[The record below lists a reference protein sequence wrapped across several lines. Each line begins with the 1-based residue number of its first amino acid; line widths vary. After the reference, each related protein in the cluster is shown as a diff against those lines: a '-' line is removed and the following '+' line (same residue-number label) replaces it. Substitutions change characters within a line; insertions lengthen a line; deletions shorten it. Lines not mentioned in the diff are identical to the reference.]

1 MDWVSIRDR
10 AWEFLKKYRYVALVL
25 LAGLILMLLPEGG
38 EDRKEEQ
45 SQTVELQETQP
56 TCLQDSLEDI
66 LSQIEGAGKVRVLL
80 TEAAGE
86 RTVYQTD
93 EDISTN
99 AETSSVRRET
109 VILSGSDRAENG
121 LVQQVNPPTYLGA
134 IVVCQGADRA
144 AIRLAVVEAVANA
157 TGLTSDKITVLK
169 MK

>member
-1 MDWVSIRDR
+1 MDWVRIRDR
-10 AWEFLKKYRYVALVL
+10 GWEFLKKYRYVALVL

-45 SQTVELQETQP
+45 SRTVEIQETQP

-66 LSQIEGAGKVRVLL
+66 LSQIEGAGKVQVLL

-109 VILSGSDRAENG
+109 VILSGADRAENG

-144 AIRLAVVEAVANA
+144 AIRLAVVEAVAKA

>member
-1 MDWVSIRDR
+1 MDWVRIRDR